1 MRRGARENPGTHH
14 APRDDFHH
22 AERGEHNIARLAS
35 WLRRRSVAL
44 AVSGL
49 LLAAIAAVFG
59 QTLGHKFVEYDDP
72 TYVYDN
78 PLIRAGIT
86 GEGLRAAFTKP
97 HALNWHPLTTISHM
111 LDCQFCGLNPRW
123 HHATNVVLHAATALV
138 LLLVL
143 TRMTGRF
150 WRAAIVVAIFA
161 VHPLRVE
168 SVAWVAERKDV
179 LSGLFFALTLGA
191 YVRYC
196 RRPFSILNYLV
207 VVACFA
213 LGLMSKP
220 MLVTLPF
227 VLLLLDYWPLGRTER
242 KTPGD
247 GEIKA
252 ASPYVRL
259 LLEKVPL
266 FVLSAGSCVATLL
279 AQGHEMEAVQSF
291 PLVARITNAA
301 ISCVA
306 YLGQMFW
313 PARLAVL
320 YPHPVVTGAL
330 AADRFWIWRSIGA
343 ATLLA
348 AVTAVAVLTRRRFP
362 WLLVGWL
369 WYLGMLVPVIG
380 LAQAGWQSMAD
391 RYTYLPHIGISL
403 ALVWTAAELSAGW
416 PFRRLVGGLAAAV
429 LIAAMIAIA
438 WRQTTFWQNSETL
451 WSRALD
457 CTSRNAVAH
466 TGLGK
471 VYQSQG
477 RIAEAVK
484 QYQLAIEINPV
495 HLQAHNNLGAILFQ
509 QGRLDEAIKHY
520 QAAVRAN
527 PNYAKAHGNLGSCY
541 YRQGKVNEAI
551 AEYRL
556 ALKIDP
562 NYVDARNNLALV
574 LKAQGSAEKAS
585 AP

>member
-1 MRRGARENPGTHH
+1 
-14 APRDDFHH
+14 
-22 AERGEHNIARLAS
+22 
-35 WLRRRSVAL
+35 
-44 AVSGL
+44 
-49 LLAAIAAVFG
+49 
-59 QTLGHKFVEYDDP
+59 
-72 TYVYDN
+72 
-78 PLIRAGIT
+78 
-86 GEGLRAAFTKP
+86 
-97 HALNWHPLTTISHM
+97 
-111 LDCQFCGLNPRW
+111 
-123 HHATNVVLHAATALV
+123 
-138 LLLVL
+138 
-143 TRMTGRF
+143 
-150 WRAAIVVAIFA
+150 
-161 VHPLRVE
+161 
-168 SVAWVAERKDV
+168 
-179 LSGLFFALTLGA
+179 
-191 YVRYC
+191 
-196 RRPFSILNYLV
+196 
-207 VVACFA
+207 
-213 LGLMSKP
+213 
-220 MLVTLPF
+220 
-227 VLLLLDYWPLGRTER
+227 
-242 KTPGD
+242 
-247 GEIKA
+247 
-252 ASPYVRL
+252 
-259 LLEKVPL
+259 
-266 FVLSAGSCVATLL
+266 
-279 AQGHEMEAVQSF
+279 
-291 PLVARITNAA
+291 
-301 ISCVA
+301 
-306 YLGQMFW
+306 
-313 PARLAVL
+313 
-320 YPHPVVTGAL
+320 
-330 AADRFWIWRSIGA
+330 
-343 ATLLA
+343 LA

-403 ALVWTAAELSAGW
+403 ALVWTVAEFPAGW

-429 LIAAMIAIA
+429 LVGAMIVVA

-477 RIAEAVK
+477 RIAEAVR
-484 QYQLAIEINPV
+484 QYELAIEINPV